1 MPDQLWEKI
10 EPILKEHDPSKNTG
24 RPRVNQ
30 RAVLDAVIFRLRT
43 GCQWNRLP
51 SEFPDDSSVHRTF
64 QRWVELGIL
73 GLVWA
78 SLLKECEELKGVTW
92 EWQAADGRWA
102 RRVLGGSR
110 GPEPRRSSQNR
121 REALSV
127 GRGRW
132 RTARG
137 GGGGS
142 ERARRQAARSHA
154 GCGSGQASR
163 TYRGIVPAPVLD
175 KGYDNR
181 LTRELVEGRNYVPHI
196 RRIGEEKLDE
206 AGEKRYPARRW
217 VVERTLGWL
226 SKCRSILVRYE
237 KKVPNYLGM
246 IKVACI
252 LLWYRRQ
259 HRLSVSRS

>member
-163 TYRGIVPAPVLD
+163 TYRGIVPTPVFGQWLRQPAD
-175 KGYDNR
+175 
-181 LTRELVEGRNYVPHI
+181 EGTCGRAKLRPPHSTD
-196 RRIGEEKLDE
+196 RRGE
-206 AGEKRYPARRW
+206 ARRGRREALPGEA
-217 VVERTLGWL
+217 VGGGAHAGLAFE
-226 SKCRSILVRYE
+226 
-237 KKVPNYLGM
+237 VPVYLGT
-246 IKVACI
+246 
-252 LLWYRRQ
+252 L
-259 HRLSVSRS
+259 